1 MSVREHIA
9 LTVAKRIK
17 EDKII
22 TQAALAKGLGI
33 SEAAV
38 SKLLKTGQVDYEN
51 ILNLCTLL
59 KITPNELL
67 GFEINEEERELL
79 DILDKN
85 PKLKAYVMSMKD
97 E

>member
-1 MSVREHIA
+1 MTVREHIA
-9 LTVAKRIK
+9 QVTTKIIK
-17 EDKII
+17 EDKIT
-22 TQAALAKGLGI
+22 TQAAIAKGLGI

-38 SKLLKTGQVDYEN
+38 SKMLKTGQVDYEN
-51 ILNLCTLL
+51 ILNLCNLL
-59 KITPNELL
+59 KISPNELL
-67 GFEINEEERELL
+67 GYTENAEERELL